1 MKFDYLT
8 LFAVMGFVDV
18 IIVIILLYYITVVS
32 SKKWFIIVYLAY
44 KLFETLAMIA
54 LSLRGIA
61 SEFLAVKMAI
71 PLLYISIF
79 LHLVSVVSYTGNLNK
94 KFAYGIGTMLLISA
108 GLFFLYYSSTNI
120 RTAIFSFSI
129 AISYLTGGV
138 YLFLTRKEYKL
149 PILLAAGCIV
159 YATLNVARGIVM
171 LYGSTDYNFYELAT
185 WDNILIMAGIATI
198 LISSF
203 GFLLLLKEVDD
214 KFIFKQNRITAIAFD
229 ESPVSIV
236 ITDTKGNIEFV
247 NPKFAELTGYSL
259 EESIG
264 NNTNVLKTNLTPE
277 ETYHSLWKTIRTGD
291 TWSGEFINK
300 KKNGETYYEEA
311 VIAPIKNEKNDIT
324 NYLAIKTDITQ
335 RKAHEEL
342 IQLRNKE
349 LSEINDTKDRLFS
362 IIGHDLK
369 GPIGNLRQLLDFINQ
384 DIEKGDQ
391 QSVKKILELSQ
402 ETAKTSFNLLE
413 NLLNWSRSQLNAL
426 SPEPSVFDLSELT
439 KEVAQIYQA
448 AIQQKKITL
457 KYDFSSAYLVNAD
470 KEMVSAIIRNLLSN
484 AIKFTPIY
492 GNISIDIENKED
504 KINLSVNDTGVGIG
518 DDRIDKIFDFVKNQS
533 TSGTSGEKGTGLG
546 LVISKDFALKNNG
559 DIWVES
565 HPEKGSSFYVSLPKT
580 A

>member
-8 LFAVMGFVDV
+8 LFAVMGFIDV
-18 IIVIILLYYITVVS
+18 IIVFILLYYLIVVS
-32 SKKWFIIVYLAY
+32 SKKWFIILYLAY

-61 SEFLAVKMAI
+61 SDFLTVKIAI
-71 PLLYISIF
+71 AFLYISIF
-79 LHLVSVVSYTGNLNK
+79 LHLVSVVSYTGKFNK
-94 KFAYGIGTMLLISA
+94 KFAYAIGTILFISV
-108 GLFFLYYSSTNI
+108 GLFFLYYNSTNI

-129 AISYLTGGV
+129 ALSYLIGGV
-138 YLFLTRKEYKL
+138 YLFRTRKEYKL
-149 PILLAAGCIV
+149 PILLATGCII
-159 YATLNVARGIVM
+159 YASLNLARGIAM
-171 LYGSTDYNFYELAT
+171 MNGSASYNFYELAT

-236 ITDTKGNIEFV
+236 ITDTKGSIEFV
-247 NPKFAELTGYSL
+247 NPKFAELTGYSN

-264 NNTNVLKTNLTPE
+264 KNTNILKTDLTPE
-277 ETYHSLWKTIRTGD
+277 ETYHSLWETIRIGK
-291 TWSGEFINK
+291 TWTGEFINK

-311 VIAPIKNEKNDIT
+311 VIAPIKNERNEIT

-335 RKAHEEL
+335 RKANEEL

-349 LSEINDTKDRLFS
+349 LSEIIDTKDRLFS

-369 GPIGNLRQLLDFINQ
+369 GPIGNLRQLLEFINQ
-384 DIEKGDQ
+384 DIEKGDKK
-391 QSVKKILELSQ
+391 SVKKILELSQ
-402 ETAKTSFNLLE
+402 ETAKTSFDLLE

-426 SPEPSVFDLSELT
+426 SPEPSVFNLADLT
-439 KEVAQIYQA
+439 KEISQIYQA
-448 AIQQKKITL
+448 AVQQKNITL
-457 KYDFSSAYLVNAD
+457 NFEFNKSYTAFAD
-470 KEMVSAIIRNLLSN
+470 KEMISTVIRNLLSN
-484 AIKFTPIY
+484 AIKFTPVY
-492 GNISIDIENKED
+492 GKISIQIEDNHD
-504 KINLSVNDTGVGIG
+504 KINLSVTDTGVGISEE
-518 DDRIDKIFDFVKNQS
+518 RIDKIFDFVKNQS

-546 LVISKDFALKNNG
+546 LVIAKEFARKNNG

-565 HPEKGSSFYVSLPKT
+565 SSEKGSSFFVSVPK
-580 A
+580 AS

>member
-1 MKFDYLT
+1 
-8 LFAVMGFVDV
+8 MGFIDV
-18 IIVIILLYYITVVS
+18 IIVLILLYYITVVS

-61 SEFLAVKMAI
+61 SEFLTVKIAI
-71 PLLYISIF
+71 SFLYISIF
-79 LHLVSVVSYTGNLNK
+79 LHLISVVSYTGKYNK
-94 KFAYGIGTMLLISA
+94 KFAYGIGTIITISVV
-108 GLFFLYYSSTNI
+108 LFFLYYNSTYI

-129 AISYLTGGV
+129 SLCYLMGGV
-138 YLFLTRKEYKL
+138 YLFITRKEYKL
-149 PILLAAGCIV
+149 PILLSYGCII
-159 YATLNVARGIVM
+159 YAIINVARGFSM
-171 LYGSTDYNFYELAT
+171 LSNSASYNFYELTT
-185 WDNILIMAGIATI
+185 WDSILIMAGIATI

-214 KFIFKQNRITAIAFD
+214 KHLFKQNRITAIAFD

-236 ITDTKGNIEFV
+236 ITDTSGSIEFV
-247 NPKFAELTGYSL
+247 NPKFAELTGYSS

-264 NNTNVLKTNLTPE
+264 KNTNILKTSLTPD
-277 ETYHSLWKTIRTGD
+277 ETYHSLWDTIRTGN

-311 VIAPIKNEKNDIT
+311 VIAPIKNEKNEIT
-324 NYLAIKTDITQ
+324 NYLAIKTDITE
-335 RKAHEEL
+335 RKANEEL

-349 LSEINDTKDRLFS
+349 LSEIIETKDRLFS

-369 GPIGNLRQLLDFINQ
+369 GPIGNLRQLLEIINQ
-384 DIEKGDQ
+384 DVEKGDKN
-391 QSVKKILELSQ
+391 SVKTILELSQ

-426 SPEPSVFDLSELT
+426 SPEPSVFDLAELT
-439 KEVAQIYQA
+439 KEVSQIYQA
-448 AIQQKKITL
+448 AVQQKKITL
-457 KYDFSSAYLVNAD
+457 NYEFNSTFFVNAD
-470 KEMVSAIIRNLLSN
+470 KEMISAIIRNLLSN

-492 GNISIDIENKED
+492 GNISIDMEDKED
-504 KINLSVNDTGVGIG
+504 KINLSVKDTGVGIP
-518 DDRIDKIFDFVKNQS
+518 DDRIDKIFDFVKNHS

-565 HPEKGSSFYVSLPKT
+565 HPEKGSSFYVSMPKT